1 MRLLRSIVPVV
12 AVFLL
17 AFSVSLYSVR
27 AARGS
32 DHQDSPTVVSNPLAD
47 ITDVYAFPDPHNA
60 SRVVLAMDIRPLIPK
75 GMTGGIALDPNVLY
89 QFKIANSGVSS
100 NAFTENEVVQFV
112 ADSTGTGQQ
121 ITLYGPATPNEVG
134 TKNTI
139 VAQTGTFAFGK
150 VAKLDKGKIQVFVG
164 PRRDPFFFDLAQFF
178 KIVPDR
184 NYANHPNPP
193 PPTATSFRFAS
204 ASQPIILNGVD
215 YGTAGSNNCV
225 IAKPHDLLV
234 PYNVIS
240 IVIEMPKSML
250 APVGGSP
257 GVIGLWAT
265 TATPDGQAE

>member
-1 MRLLRSIVPVV
+1 MRLLRATIPMV

-17 AFSVSLYSVR
+17 AFSISLYSFK

-47 ITDVYAFPDPHNA
+47 VTDVFAFPDPHDAGKVALVMN
-60 SRVVLAMDIRPLIPK
+60 VRPLIPS

-89 QFKIANSGVSS
+89 QFKIADGVASGNYRESTVLQ
-100 NAFTENEVVQFV
+100 FTANK
-112 ADSTGTGQQ
+112 TGTDQK
-121 ITLYGPATPNEVG
+121 ITLYGPSQPNEIG
-134 TKNTI
+134 TKNTT
-139 VAQTGTFAFGK
+139 VAKTGQFAFGK
-150 VAKLDKGKIQVFVG
+150 VSSLDNGSIKVFVG

-184 NYANHPNPP
+184 NYQNQPSPP
-193 PPTATSFRFAS
+193 PATASSFRFATK
-204 ASQPIILNGVD
+204 SQPIVLNGVD
-215 YGTAGSNNCV
+215 YGTAGSNHCA
-225 IAKPHDLLV
+225 IAKPRDFLT

-240 IVIEMPKSML
+240 IVIEMPKL
-250 APVGGSP
+250 KLVGSGTP